1 MAKQKKRYGS
11 ASAEHR
17 KDAADYLKHSRK
29 FAKEARMSLAR
40 GDCQTAFSDIVYMQE
55 GETGYLVNRAAA
67 GPSRYRGEDR
77 IWKSNARIMGDFRRL
92 CVRGEWK

>member
-1 MAKQKKRYGS
+1 MAKRKRRYGS

-17 KDAADYLKHSRK
+17 KNAADYLKHSRK

-40 GDCQTAFSDIVYMQE
+40 GDCQTAFSDILFMQE
-55 GETGYLVNRAAA
+55 GESGYLAERAAA
-67 GPSRYRGEDR
+67 GPSKYRAENT
-77 IWKSNARIMGDFRRL
+77 IWQANARVVGDFRRR